1 MNIPEIFKYNSLISV
16 PLFSVIAFLLIKK
29 VPNYSFRKYTVSESF
44 NFLHHPIQVIIFRLN
59 FIIKALLDFSFTL
72 YILNNFKI
80 PLKSPITLSLTLSAF
95 LFGTLA
101 YFVEGKYKILHRV
114 IIYTSGLLWGIGHIY
129 LIWLIGNA
137 TFGLF
142 TTIMVFVPIILGFSF
157 LFAKKTNVFVQTICI
172 TIWYCWL
179 FVFVFQ
185 YL

>member
-1 MNIPEIFKYNSLISV
+1 M
-16 PLFSVIAFLLIKK
+16 
-29 VPNYSFRKYTVSESF
+29 
-44 NFLHHPIQVIIFRLN
+44 IIFRLN

-157 LFAKKTNVFVQTICI
+157 LFAKKQMFLSRRFVSLYGIVG
-172 TIWYCWL
+172 YL
-179 FVFVFQ
+179 FLFFNT
-185 YL
+185 YENRSKKL